1 MDEIPGV
8 WDFRGKASIAKKKN
22 RQIKSVSGSPDFR
35 PVLVYDVFS
44 SEKDRQC
51 EEYERQQVT
60 MVKGVDCET
69 SQPGSNAGS
78 IIFWKLYN
86 HSTPQFLHLYHVI
99 KIVVTKGLM
108 MI

>member
-1 MDEIPGV
+1 M
-8 WDFRGKASIAKKKN
+8 
-22 RQIKSVSGSPDFR
+22 
-35 PVLVYDVFS
+35 LVYDVFS
-44 SEKDRQC
+44 SEKERPC

-60 MVKGVDCET
+60 MVKGADCET

-86 HSTPQFLHLYHVI
+86 YSTPQFFHLYHVI
-99 KIVVTKGLM
+99 EIVVAKGLR